1 MIKKKAEAGQY
12 TSVSDIEAD
21 AKRMIQNA
29 KDYNEPA
36 SDIYLNA
43 ERMRKITFNFMKQ
56 NNPAYGGAVTPAP
69 DKMDVNDERPQK
81 PSGKIRLRPSKGAE
95 TTPIP
100 AKEEE
105 PESRQPADDD
115 PAVLSMAG
123 EFKGKT
129 FQQAQERV
137 VAMTMEHT
145 DEGG

>member
-1 MIKKKAEAGQY
+1 
-12 TSVSDIEAD
+12 
-21 AKRMIQNA
+21 MIQNA

-43 ERMRKITFNFMKQ
+43 ERLRKITFNFMKQ
-56 NNPAYGGAVTPAP
+56 NNPAYGGNVTPGP
-69 DKMDVNDERPQK
+69 DKPDGTDERSQK
-81 PSGKIRLRPSKGAE
+81 PSGKIRLRPSKGSDS
-95 TTPIP
+95 TPAP
-100 AKEEE
+100 VKEEE
-105 PESRQPADDD
+105 PVSRQPSDSD
-115 PAVLSMAG
+115 PTVVGLAA